1 MARAGPDVGFPFR
14 HSMFVLKPGF
24 VGFTFL
30 QGFRRFGCAGTTS
43 LLLVGMHSLVFVWA
57 IQMTVSQTRRRIIL
71 EVEVLEWVRMKSL
84 TIPSACRKEPGFGM
98 WVCSS
103 VTVKAMQAR
112 VLSMSRELS
121 SRLTCSTVQTLG
133 VRS

>member
-1 MARAGPDVGFPFR
+1 MSKVRSLSSLSA
-14 HSMFVLKPGF
+14 LKLADEICRG
-24 VGFTFL
+24 
-30 QGFRRFGCAGTTS
+30 
-43 LLLVGMHSLVFVWA
+43 
-57 IQMTVSQTRRRIIL
+57 
-71 EVEVLEWVRMKSL
+71 
-84 TIPSACRKEPGFGM
+84 SACRKEPGFGM